1 MRPSSSLVLFAA
13 VAALALPGPAHARQG
28 MDSVQIRTV
37 PLNHGVY
44 MLVGAGGN
52 IALASGDDAAFI
64 VDDQFAPLTPKILAA
79 IRAITDKPV
88 RFMVNTH
95 WHFDHT
101 GGNENFGKAGTVIVA
116 HDNVRKRMSVEQFIS
131 RLNRREAPSP
141 KAALPSITF
150 PDQVTF
156 HLNGDTIHAVHV
168 PPAHTDGDA
177 IVHWSAANVL
187 HMGDV
192 FFNGR
197 YPFIDLDSG
206 GSFEGVINAVNSALA
221 MSNDQTKIIPGHGEL
236 ATKADLLRYRD
247 VMVQV
252 RDRVRTLIQ
261 QGKTKDEVIA
271 AKPTAQWDAT
281 WGAGFMNPAT
291 FLGIVYDSMKR

>member
-1 MRPSSSLVLFAA
+1 MRCSRVPL
-13 VAALALPGPAHARQG
+13 AALAMLLSPAPSAAQETMDTVTIRSTAVAGGIHMLQG
-28 MDSVQIRTV
+28 R
-37 PLNHGVY
+37 
-44 MLVGAGGN
+44 GGN
-52 IALASGDDAAFI
+52 IGLSIGADGAFL

-131 RLNRREAPSP
+131 RLNRREPPSP
-141 KAALPSITF
+141 RAALPAITF

-156 HLNGDTIHAVHV
+156 HLNGDTIHAVHM

-177 IVHWSAANVL
+177 IVHFAAANVL
-187 HMGDV
+187 HMGDI

-197 YPFIDLDSG
+197 YPFVDLDSG
-206 GSFEGVINAVNSALA
+206 GSFEGVINAVNAALA
-221 MSNDQTKIIPGHGEL
+221 MSNDQTRIIPGHGEL

-247 VMVQV
+247 VLVQV

-261 QGKTKDEVIA
+261 QGRTKEEVIA
-271 AKPTAQWDAT
+271 AKPSAQWDAT
-281 WGAGFMNPAT
+281 WGTGFMNPPT

>member
-1 MRPSSSLVLFAA
+1 MRPSALLVLLGA
-13 VAALALPGPAHARQG
+13 VAAFAFPVSAEAQAG
-28 MDSVQIRTV
+28 MDSVQIQTI
-37 PLNHGVY
+37 PLNRGVY

-52 IALASGDDAAFI
+52 IALAVGDDAAFI
-64 VDDQFAPLTPKILAA
+64 VDDQFAPLTPKITAA
-79 IRAITDKPV
+79 IRAVTDKPV

-116 HDNVRKRMSVEQFIS
+116 HDNVRKRMSVEQFMS
-131 RLNRREAPSP
+131 RLNRREPPSP
-141 KAALPSITF
+141 RAALPVITF

-156 HLNGDTIHAVHV
+156 HLNGDTIHTVHV

-177 IVHWSAANVL
+177 FVHWGAANVL

-197 YPFIDLDSG
+197 YPFIDLDSN
-206 GSFEGVINAVNSALA
+206 GSFDGVISAVNAGLA
-221 MSNDQTKIIPGHGEL
+221 MANDQTKIIPGHGQL
-236 ATKADLLRYRD
+236 ATKADLLAYRD
-247 VMVQV
+247 VLVQI
-252 RDRVRTLIQ
+252 RDRVRALIQ
-261 QGKTKDEVIA
+261 QGKTKEEVIA

-281 WGAGFMNPAT
+281 WGAGFMNPPT